1 MTLKID
7 VTLDYTL
14 SGPTDCLAQIYAAE
28 TPHQKVLSGV
38 LTTQSHKPRSSPA
51 EEKIGERLWVQE
63 AAALQWRYTAQVEI
77 DRGASDIASLRSDLP
92 HDLPPEVVKYLFPS
106 RYCPSDKFLAFVN
119 AEFGKLQGGAKLVA
133 MNDFVKENIAYV
145 PGTSDAETSA
155 LETFVLRQG
164 VCRDFAHM
172 LITLARAGTIP
183 ARIVSAYA
191 PRVEPPDFHA
201 VVEVWLNGAW
211 HLIDPT
217 GMSTPEETAGIC
229 VGRDA
234 TDIAFLTTYGP
245 AQLRNQSVRVTS
257 T

>member
-7 VTLDYTL
+7 VTLDYAL
-14 SGPTDCLAQIYAAE
+14 SGPTDCLAQIYAAQ
-28 TPHQKVLSGV
+28 TPHQKILSGV
-38 LTTQSHKPRSSPA
+38 LTTQSIKPRSTPA
-51 EEKIGERLWVQE
+51 EEGIGERLWVQE
-63 AAALQWRYTAQVEI
+63 NVALQWRYTAEVEI
-77 DRGASDIASLRSDLP
+77 SRNAEDIVGLSWQKP

-119 AEFGKLQGGAKLVA
+119 AEFGTLQGGAKVVA
-133 MNDFVKENIAYV
+133 MNDYVKQNFAYMV
-145 PGTSDAETSA
+145 GTSDAETSA

-191 PRVEPPDFHA
+191 PGVEPPDFHA
-201 VVEVWLNGAW
+201 LVEVWLDGAW
-211 HLIDPT
+211 HLVDPT
-217 GMSTPEETAGIC
+217 GMSIPSETAVIC

-245 AQLRNQSVRVTS
+245 AELRAQSVQVTKV
-257 T
+257 